1 MSKPHG
7 QRLPQPSV
15 YGLLTSGY
23 QLRDIMIE
31 ISEDELHELVLRI
44 VLRVLEEY
52 TLSLS
57 PMTAPGEGS

>member
-23 QLRDIMIE
+23 QLRGVMIE
-31 ISEDELHELVLRI
+31 ISEEELQELVMKV

-52 TLSLS
+52 AHPLPPDDRSR
-57 PMTAPGEGS
+57 